1 MKKKFEKIG
10 LMLLAVAI
18 FLSCNDA
25 ADTDSDYEDSLRR
38 DSIDRADMTTTV
50 TDTVAKQDG
59 DAQWVSEVL
68 ESNYAEIAFAKQA
81 QQKATNSEVKN
92 LATMLEKDH
101 MALVNEAK
109 DLASKKNWT
118 VATAETSDD
127 MKKRE
132 DMMDEDVNK
141 YQKDWLEMMEDK
153 HERSIKKF
161 EDAADDDIDADL
173 KTWINNTIPKLRA
186 HHDKIMQV
194 QKNVK

>member
-1 MKKKFEKIG
+1 MSSACFPRFTLLLCYYSHQIATGLIIDANNFVVRSLSKRILFKHKKIFMKKKFEKIG

-81 QQKATNSEVKN
+81 
-92 LATMLEKDH
+92 
-101 MALVNEAK
+101 
-109 DLASKKNWT
+109 
-118 VATAETSDD
+118 
-127 MKKRE
+127 
-132 DMMDEDVNK
+132 
-141 YQKDWLEMMEDK
+141 
-153 HERSIKKF
+153 
-161 EDAADDDIDADL
+161 
-173 KTWINNTIPKLRA
+173 
-186 HHDKIMQV
+186 
-194 QKNVK
+194 